1 MPTTHK
7 IFNMTPQAMN
17 TIAVRKRIAHGL
29 VGAGLGASAGLLT
42 DNAFD
47 LDSPWL
53 SSTIGAL
60 GGMGASQFLT
70 NTKSLPKTMEDA
82 VDFQKLR
89 HNFALPAGP
98 VSQIYGTPSFNAW
111 LHPALGTIA
120 LGGTLGALNSDYGP
134 YAGAIGGGTI
144 GGLLGM
150 LANRGMLHGARFP
163 HVYSKSPEIKQFFNA
178 HSQQ

>member
-17 TIAVRKRIAHGL
+17 TIAARKRIAHGL

-60 GGMGASQFLT
+60 GGMCASQFLT

>member
-17 TIAVRKRIAHGL
+17 TIAARKRFAHGL
-29 VGAGLGASAGLLT
+29 VGAGIGASAGLLADKALDT
-42 DNAFD
+42 
-47 LDSPWL
+47 DSPWL
-53 SSTIGAL
+53 ASTIGAL
-60 GGMGASQFLT
+60 GGVGASQLLT

-82 VDFQKLR
+82 VEFQKLR
-89 HNFALPAGP
+89 HNYALPAGP

-111 LHPALGTIA
+111 LHPALGSIA

-134 YAGAIGGGTI
+134 MAGAIGGGTI

-150 LANRGMLHGARFP
+150 LANRGMLYGARFP

-178 HSQQ
+178 HSKQ